1 MSSET
6 KNQAPK
12 PTHIAYE
19 VRDPEYNSRE
29 PLISRIGAVW
39 PHKDGEGYD
48 VILNANPVNGRVMLR
63 TVRDRLEEA
72 KSGEHPAQQRERE
85 ERGR

>member
-1 MSSET
+1 MSSEA
-6 KNQAPK
+6 KSQGPK

-19 VRDPEYNSRE
+19 VRDPEHNSRE

-48 VILNANPVNGRVMLR
+48 VILNSNPVNGRVMLR
-63 TVRDRLEEA
+63 TARDRLEDA
-72 KSGEHPAQQRERE
+72 KSGERPADRRDRD